1 VHSTTAS
8 RIARI
13 CGAIDELAGRSCEP
27 DGVTAT
33 AAQSGDAA
41 ETRGATGTT
50 GATGTG
56 GATRIAGATGTGGSA
71 PAGSAGR
78 AKEIDGAPGF
88 GRSAAGDDVADR
100 LAAIWAM
107 IADADPELARRMP
120 GYLAAAD

>member
-1 VHSTTAS
+1 
-8 RIARI
+8 
-13 CGAIDELAGRSCEP
+13 
-27 DGVTAT
+27 VTAT

-41 ETRGATGTT
+41 ETRGDTGTT
-50 GATGTG
+50 GATRTTGDTGTG
-56 GATRIAGATGTGGSA
+56 GATRIAGATGTGGTA

-78 AKEIDGAPGF
+78 AKEIDGAPGV